1 MRGRVRTIGLSLVV
15 VLVAGCD
22 PSEPPRVD
30 AGGLPDS
37 GVTDAG
43 HDAGTPDAGAS
54 DAGLEDGG
62 ADAGLPDAGPLCGDG
77 VVAPGEACDD
87 GALVNDDG
95 CSDRC
100 QVEPGFRCSG
110 QPSHC
115 ALKRCGDGSRDL
127 NEACDDGNNT
137 SGDGCSADC
146 ALEGVMDEVEPNGTL
161 AEARLAPVEL
171 TGPAV
176 LRGSITDVADE
187 ADLFRVRLGAPTVLR
202 FELFEDDALLGCPAL
217 TSTLRLFDD
226 VGVQLATDD
235 TSGLASCSALVF
247 PLPAGTFYAQVE
259 EAGQDG
265 PLPHYALQVAPQLDV
280 GAEVEPND
288 GAPTAT
294 LLSGFFNVV
303 VSGAHLDASDSDVF
317 AVDVPEG
324 GSLRAEVVE
333 GDRGSETCE
342 SQDVD
347 SRLTLYSPQFVQL
360 DEDDDSGRGFCSLL
374 DGAGEQPTNLGA
386 HALPAGRYYLQV
398 RSSPFASPAS
408 AEFRYRLSVVVR

>member
-1 MRGRVRTIGLSLVV
+1 MRQSGLWLVLL
-15 VLVAGCD
+15 LVTGCE
-22 PSEPPRVD
+22 PTVPPRVD
-30 AGGLPDS
+30 AGASLDS
-37 GVTDAG
+37 GVADGG
-43 HDAGTPDAGAS
+43 HDAGTADAGLP

-77 VVAPGEACDD
+77 VLAPGEACDD
-87 GALVNDDG
+87 GALVNGDG
-95 CSDRC
+95 CSDHC
-100 QVEPGFRCSG
+100 EVEPGFRCSG
-110 QPSHC
+110 QPSRC
-115 ALKRCGDGSRDL
+115 ALKRCGDGTRDV
-127 NEACDDGNNT
+127 NETCDDGNNT

-146 ALEGVMDEVEPNGTL
+146 ALEGVVDEVEPNGTV
-161 AEARLAPVEL
+161 AEASAAPIEV
-171 TGPAV
+171 TGAAV
-176 LRGSITDVADE
+176 VRGSITDVVDE
-187 ADLFRVRLGAPTVLR
+187 ADLFRVRLTAPSVLR
-202 FELFEDDALLGCPAL
+202 FELFEDDALLGCPTL

-235 TSGLASCSALVF
+235 TSGLAACSALVF

-259 EAGQDG
+259 EAGHDG
-265 PLPHYALQVAPQLDV
+265 NLPHYALQVAPQLDV

-288 GAPTAT
+288 GAPAAT
-294 LLSGFFNVV
+294 RLPGFFNVV
-303 VSGAHLDASDSDVF
+303 VSGDHLSASDSDVF

-333 GDRGSETCE
+333 GDRGNETCE
-342 SQDVD
+342 SQSVD

-374 DGAGEQPTNLGA
+374 DGTGDQPKNPGA